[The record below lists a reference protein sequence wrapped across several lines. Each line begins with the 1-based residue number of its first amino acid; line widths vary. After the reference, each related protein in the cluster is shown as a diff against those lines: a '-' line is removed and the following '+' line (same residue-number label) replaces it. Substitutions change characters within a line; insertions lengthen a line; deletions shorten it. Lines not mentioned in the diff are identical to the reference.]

1 MPADRADLARRIAA
15 ATEADTSRGLNYTT
29 LFTMVRDHL
38 GEAAAREVDVLGK
51 GHRVDFFSYPIAEY
65 LTSAWNALD
74 RLEPALGSGEA
85 VLAELGRRTVT
96 GFIGSMLGRTAL
108 AMAGRDPRRLLGSA
122 PSGYRG
128 AVSYGERRVE
138 WLGERRGRL
147 VSRRDFMPPAFH
159 AAVLLT
165 GLRATDAAAPRVTWR
180 ETGFLDAVYD
190 FEWGPAAPQ
199 ALTA

>member
-1 MPADRADLARRIAA
+1 MPADRADLARRLTA
-15 ATEADTSRGLNYTT
+15 ATAADTSRGLNYNT

-38 GEAAAREVDVLGK
+38 GEAAACQVDVLGK
-51 GHRVDFFSYPIAEY
+51 GQRVDFFSYPIAEY
-65 LTSAWNALD
+65 LRCAWNAVD
-74 RLEPALGSGEA
+74 RLEPVLGGA
-85 VLAELGRRTVT
+85 DRVLAELGRRTVT

-128 AVSYGERRVE
+128 AVSYGERKVE
-138 WLGERRGRL
+138 WLGARQGRL
-147 VSRRDFMPPAFH
+147 VSRRDFMPPSFH

-165 GLRATDAAAPRVTWR
+165 GLRVTDAVDPKVAWR
-180 ETGFLDAVYD
+180 ETGFLDAVYE
-190 FEWGPAAPQ
+190 FEWAQAQPQ